1 MDDEKQA
8 LNTHHLFSCAVKTIF
23 IILITTGSSILVSM
37 LGVGKESIVMVFLLG
52 VLFTTVFTSSYVY
65 GVISSF
71 ASLMILN
78 FLFTE
83 PRFTL
88 VIYNENDFILL
99 LFFLVTAVVSGV
111 VTSRLQQQ
119 MELAAKNERTAQVL
133 YKIASGFLSVNG
145 TRNIVQRGISYIHQY
160 TNKCECTITLKENQE
175 TYSGSYALPHVFYR
189 EYTIDSPPGALGV
202 MQVFTDQTTVDDQTQ
217 LIIQA
222 VVTQL
227 GIALDREY
235 LYNQQEKTRLTMES
249 EKLRAALLRSVAH
262 DLRSPLTVLLGAG
275 NLLADNYEL
284 LSDDKRKKLATD
296 ISEEIIWLTN
306 LVENILDMTRL
317 NESHLVLQKENEV
330 VDDVVSEAVSHVERL
345 LRERNF
351 TVKLPEN
358 VIMVPMDGR
367 LIVRVLINLLENA
380 VLHTEPEASIE
391 LSATIKGNNLEMVV
405 SDSGHG
411 INESFHEKLFE
422 RFVTHDKIVSDGRR
436 GIGLGLSN
444 CKALVEAH
452 GGLIRAES
460 NHPQGTRFVFTLPL
474 EDPTIST

>member
-1 MDDEKQA
+1 MSKDKHSLKTQQY
-8 LNTHHLFSCAVKTIF
+8 FSCSVKTILIF
-23 IILITTGSSILVSM
+23 LITTGSSLLVSL

-52 VLFTTVFTSSYVY
+52 VLFTTIFTSSYVY
-65 GVISSF
+65 GIITSF

-88 VIYNENDFILL
+88 VIYNENDIVLL

-119 MELAAKNERTAQVL
+119 MELAAKNERTAQTL
-133 YKIASGFLSVNG
+133 YRIASGFLSVSG
-145 TRNIVQRGISYIHQY
+145 KSNIIQRSISYIHQY
-160 TNKCECTITLKENQE
+160 TSGCECTITLNEDQE
-175 TYSGSYALPHVFYR
+175 THAGLHPLPPHFHEEYA
-189 EYTIDSPPGALGV
+189 IKSAPGVLGI
-202 MQVFTDQTTVDDQTQ
+202 MQVYTDSIQVDEQTQ

-275 NLLADNYEL
+275 NLLADNYEH

-306 LVENILDMTRL
+306 LVENILDMTRI
-317 NESHLVLQKENEV
+317 NESHLVIQKENEV

-345 LRERNF
+345 LRERSF
-351 TVKLPEN
+351 TVQLPDD

-380 VLHTEPEASIE
+380 VLHTQPEASIQ
-391 LSATIKGNNLEMVV
+391 LSATINKDNLEVMV
-405 SDSGHG
+405 SDNGQG
-411 INESFHEKLFE
+411 IKEELHEKLFE
-422 RFVTHDKIVSDGRR
+422 KFVTHDKIVSDGRR
-436 GIGLGLSN
+436 GIGLGLAN

-452 GGLIRAES
+452 GGSIWVEA

-474 EDPTIST
+474 EHPAVSA